1 MAAEGG
7 NRRRR
12 SERYEQTPQRV
23 ENAAQAMNGARRG
36 YVPPADSRNDGYY
49 GGYDPYSQNAGQPY
63 PYQPVQQDQFT
74 GANYYDGVQ
83 YGYGAGGQ
91 MTGAQ
96 TSVQNRYEY
105 SGQTRQETPAREQYH
120 TGSYN
125 SVGGH
130 RGYVVDK
137 QPSGNVESDN
147 GKRKKSGSGRAVLII
162 TIIVLLAGIGAG
174 GYYYLKEYQRTQEIN
189 NKVEPYNNLFCPGVY
204 VDGINLAGMTPEQA
218 LNSVQ
223 SQIQQRNDAWS
234 VQLVYEGRIMGT
246 INAEMLGMSVSIGDV
261 LNQAWLQ
268 GHDGDNEQRYAAM
281 LELEQN
287 PYHGYTAVPSGDNA
301 AIDSLLAQ
309 LKSQIDTP
317 AEDAA
322 LLSFDPDLSYPFTFK
337 DEVYGKRLNTEP
349 VIEELYRMVS
359 EMKTGTVELVP
370 DTVYPNVT
378 KNDLQLHYML
388 RSSVYTPIASS
399 STENRNNN
407 IRRAF
412 EFINGYVLASGASFS
427 FNNVVGE
434 RTTNNGFFTAI
445 EYAYGE
451 HVEGVG
457 GGVCQASTTVYQAA
471 VEAGLQITK
480 REPHSDAVSYTDYGK
495 DATVYWVGK
504 RKIDL
509 VFKNNTEGP
518 IYIVAAVQE
527 DPSNKRRLI
536 AKVSMYGE
544 YMGDVRYEL
553 QAEVVQELEA
563 PTEPVYVKDKEGTY
577 VTYTDQQKSVSKA
590 QPGYVVQSYRLEY
603 TGNELTARKE
613 LYTDTYEPKPERI
626 YVGTKKRGE

>member
-1 MAAEGG
+1 MAQDGG
-7 NRRRR
+7 TRRRR

-23 ENAAQAMNGARRG
+23 ESAAQAMNGARRG
-36 YVPPADSRNDGYY
+36 YVPPADMRNTGHYT
-49 GGYDPYSQNAGQPY
+49 GYDQFQQNPGQAYSYDSAPQN
-63 PYQPVQQDQFT
+63 QFT
-74 GANYYDGVQ
+74 GGQYINGAPQ
-83 YGYGAGGQ
+83 YGYAPAGQ

-96 TSVQNRYEY
+96 TAVQNQYTYEN
-105 SGQTRQETPAREQYH
+105 RLNQEKPSREQYH
-120 TGSYN
+120 TGSYS

-130 RGYVVDK
+130 RGYVVD
-137 QPSGNVESDN
+137 QPPPGNE
-147 GKRKKSGSGRAVLII
+147 KKKSGSGKGRKAAVII
-162 TIIVLLAGIGAG
+162 ALVVLLAGIGTG

-204 VDGINLAGMTPEQA
+204 VDGINLEGMTPEQA

-223 SQIQQRNDAWS
+223 SQIQQRNDAWY
-234 VQLVYEGRIMGT
+234 VQLVYEGQVLST
-246 INAEMLGMSVSIGDV
+246 IDAGMLGMSVSIGDV

-268 GHDGDNEQRYAAM
+268 GHEGDNEQRYAAM

-287 PYHGYTAVPSGDNA
+287 NYHGYTAVPSGDNA
-301 AIDSLLAQ
+301 VIDSLLAE
-309 LKSQIDTP
+309 LKSQIDAP

-349 VIEELYRMVS
+349 VIEELYHMVS

-370 DTVYPNVT
+370 DTVYPNIT

-412 EFINGYVLASGASFS
+412 EFINGYVLESGASFS
-427 FNNVVGE
+427 FNNVVGQ

-471 VEAGLQITK
+471 VEAGLQVTK
-480 REPHSDAVSYTDYGK
+480 REPHSDSVTYTDYGK

-509 VFKNNTEGP
+509 VFKNNTDGP

-553 QAEVVQELEA
+553 QSEVVQELEP
-563 PTEPVYVKDKEGTY
+563 PTDPVYVKDTEGAY

-590 QPGYVVQSYRLEY
+590 KPGYVVQSYRLEY

-626 YVGTKKRGE
+626 YVGTKKRE